1 MHDSTGGPTIG
12 KGKKRESQ
20 SAGRQTTLFGLP
32 SVPAQD
38 KKSTARNK
46 KVTSESQQT
55 VSTETGGGDSQATE
69 IVSENSQEN
78 QLIGSELNT
87 QVDDEPL
94 SDIPTGGKEPE
105 IEEVSLVPGNQE
117 GESEL
122 KASVWF

>member
-38 KKSTARNK
+38 KKSTTRNK
-46 KVTSESQQT
+46 KVTESQQM

-69 IVSENSQEN
+69 ITSENSQEN

-94 SDIPTGGKEPE
+94 SDIPTEGKEPE

-122 KASVWF
+122 KDSL

>member
-38 KKSTARNK
+38 KKSTTRNK
-46 KVTSESQQT
+46 KVTESQQM

-69 IVSENSQEN
+69 ITSENSQEN

-122 KASVWF
+122 KDSL

>member
-12 KGKKRESQ
+12 KGKKKESQ

-38 KKSTARNK
+38 KKSTTRNK
-46 KVTSESQQT
+46 KVTESQQM

-69 IVSENSQEN
+69 ITSENSQEN

-122 KASVWF
+122 KDSL